1 MAEGPVP
8 KPCSH
13 PIVVCPALMAEV
25 SSPAPHGLAVITGPR
40 RRARGQ
46 ASLPAASSTGPRHC
60 EPPGPLPPRGHSWTT
75 AGAKKLRIQTK
86 GVRATGAFLKA
97 IPIPTD

>member
-40 RRARGQ
+40 
-46 ASLPAASSTGPRHC
+46 
-60 EPPGPLPPRGHSWTT
+60 
-75 AGAKKLRIQTK
+75 
-86 GVRATGAFLKA
+86 
-97 IPIPTD
+97 

>member
-25 SSPAPHGLAVITGPR
+25 SSPAPHGLAVIAGPR
-40 RRARGQ
+40 RRA
-46 ASLPAASSTGPRHC
+46 
-60 EPPGPLPPRGHSWTT
+60 
-75 AGAKKLRIQTK
+75 
-86 GVRATGAFLKA
+86 
-97 IPIPTD
+97 